1 DDMYRRLEPISLE
14 LESRGLKHL
23 SSEDAGLRSLAGS
36 EQIGAL
42 RVFASAF
49 EPVSFGERS
58 STQHTNQ
65 LTPLTGF
72 VDAVRP
78 DPSIRYEVEHAAVI
92 VAQSPRS
99 HSPEVDDARAL
110 LERFFSSTGASVPEV
125 EARMDSSPRL
135 AEMRGRAGQL
145 SQLAT
150 IGNQAIKYLQ
160 QGNAPADWKRASLD
174 TIATA
179 KKPGALVRFHF
190 LDPLTTLV
198 SATQ

>member
-1 DDMYRRLEPISLE
+1 MYRRLEPVSLE
-14 LESRGLKHL
+14 LESLGLKHL
-23 SSEDAGLRSLAGS
+23 SSEDVGLRSLAGN
-36 EQIGAL
+36 EQIAPL

-78 DPSIRYEVEHAAVI
+78 DPPIRYQVEHAAAVL
-92 VAQSPRS
+92 AQSPQA
-99 HSPEVDDARAL
+99 HSPEVDEARAL
-110 LERFFSSTGASVPEV
+110 LQQFFSSTGDSVPQV
-125 EARMDSSPRL
+125 EAMMDSSPRL
-135 AEMRGRAGQL
+135 AEMRVRADQL

-150 IGNQAIKYLQ
+150 IGDQALKYLQ

-190 LDPLTTLV
+190 LEPLTALV
-198 SATQ
+198 NATQ